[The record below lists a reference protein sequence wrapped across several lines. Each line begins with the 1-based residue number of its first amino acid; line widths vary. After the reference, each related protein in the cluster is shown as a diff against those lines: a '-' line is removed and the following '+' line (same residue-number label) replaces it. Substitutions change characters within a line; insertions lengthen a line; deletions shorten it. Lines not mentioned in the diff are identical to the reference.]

1 MTNLTPQSPPRSGAL
16 VPFLLSLL
24 MLLALWATALAQS
37 SSADKDAKPSASDS
51 EPRGQRSTIRDIRYG
66 EWRKVCF
73 QPSDAKMVC
82 RTTLGG
88 TWQTGQSAVRADLI
102 EREGEPTARLQLF
115 LPVGLYLPAGVKL
128 SIAHQSDYRIPFV
141 WCLTNL
147 CIAGKPADPTLLR
160 AMENGQTLT
169 LEVVDSNLLTVST
182 DMPLAQFA
190 GVRHSAPSRIY
201 EQDIEE

>member
-37 SSADKDAKPSASDS
+37 SSPDKDAKPAAPES
-51 EPRGQRSTIRDIRYG
+51 ESRGQRSTIRDIRYG

-73 QPSDAKMVC
+73 QAGGAKMVC

-128 SIAHQSDYRIPFV
+128 SIDHQSDYRIPFV

-147 CIAGKPADPTLLR
+147 CIAGKPADPTLLQ

-182 DMPLAQFA
+182 DMPLALFA
-190 GVRHSAPSRIY
+190 GVRHSVPSRIY

>member
-16 VPFLLSLL
+16 VPLLLGLL

-37 SSADKDAKPSASDS
+37 SGADNNIKPPGA
-51 EPRGQRSTIRDIRYG
+51 EPTRGQRAPIREIRYG
-66 EWRKVCF
+66 EWRKFCF
-73 QPSDAKMVC
+73 QPGGSKMVC
-82 RTTLGG
+82 RTTLSGS
-88 TWQTGQSAVRADLI
+88 WETGQSAVRADLI
-102 EREGEPTARLQLF
+102 EREGGPTARLQLF

-128 SIAHQSDYRIPFV
+128 SIDHQPDYHIPFV

-147 CIAGKPADPTLLR
+147 CIAGEPADPKLLQ

-169 LEVVDSNLLTVST
+169 LEVVDANLLAFST
-182 DMPLAQFA
+182 DLPLAQFS
-190 GVRHSAPSRIY
+190 GVRHSTPSQIY